1 MICGLHSLEEDL
13 GLKLNKGSK
22 FRLRNVDFG
31 LSVGKV
37 DVDAARDLLAVRS
50 GVENVA
56 DSLTLIEWMV
66 SDLAL
71 LSTRVGESD
80 KELATRVG
88 VEGVVGVALDLLLVP
103 DLRGLALGVDL
114 GDDLIEVRGG
124 VHVLPERLT
133 VVGVVAT
140 SIVLL
145 STVVGE

>member
-50 GVENVA
+50 GVEDVA

>member
-1 MICGLHSLEEDL
+1 MICGQHSLEEDL
-13 GLKLNKGSK
+13 RLKLNKGSK
-22 FRLRNVDFG
+22 FGLGNVDFG

-50 GVENVA
+50 GVEDVA

-71 LSTRVGESD
+71 LTTRVGEGNE
-80 KELATRVG
+80 ELATRVG

-103 DLRGLALGVDL
+103 DLRGLALGIDL